1 MANEIIVAGGAEMFM
16 PVMDVKQAVARR
28 GALVGFVQ
36 GIMVKGADYG
46 AVPGTDKPT
55 LLKPGAEKLTT
66 FFGLAPVFVSE
77 RIVEEFGDDGREP
90 LFFYRYRCELYRNGV
105 LVGSGIGSCNS
116 RESKYRYRNA
126 ARICPHCGKPAIIK
140 GQEQYGGG
148 WVCFKKKDGCGAK
161 FADNDPAI
169 VNQQMGKVPNPD
181 VADLVNTIDKMA
193 QKRALI
199 AAVLI
204 AVNAS
209 EFFTQDVEDMV
220 IDAEYTIAPQNGRK
234 EAQPQSAP
242 PAVTVTTTG
251 NGGGAGNGGGNGNG
265 HKARWASAADAY
277 AWAVEAG
284 ACENEHEARA
294 SLKKIVDARFG
305 GRLTADNMAA
315 VFEAFHARQMEKLHE
330 RANAAA
336 EDAPELNPDAPEFPA

>member
-46 AVPGTDKPT
+46 AVSGTDKPT

-90 LFFYRYRCELYRNGV
+90 LFFYRYRCELYRAGT

-126 ARICPHCGKPAIIK
+126 ARVCPHCGKPAIIK

-220 IDAEYTIAPQNGRK
+220 IDAEYTVASAERK
-234 EAQPQSAP
+234 ESAAKSN
-242 PAVTVTTTG
+242 PAPTATVTTTG
-251 NGGGAGNGGGNGNG
+251 NGGAGNGSGNG
-265 HKARWASAADAY
+265 HKPTAAA
-277 AWAVEAG
+277 
-284 ACENEHEARA
+284 
-294 SLKKIVDARFG
+294 LK
-305 GRLTADNMAA
+305 
-315 VFEAFHARQMEKLHE
+315 AFHATGSRLYGQDWDGKRHE
-330 RANAAA
+330 IIKAYTKGRTESSGGITAA
-336 EDAPELNPDAPEFPA
+336 ECAYLTERMESKLQADLDVVAVDAAPELNPDAAEIPA

>member
-36 GIMVKGADYG
+36 GIMIKGADYG

-90 LFFYRYRCELYRNGV
+90 LFFYRYRCELYRAGT

-126 ARICPHCGKPAIIK
+126 ARVCPHCGKPAIIK

-148 WVCFKKKDGCGAK
+148 WICFKKKDGCGAK

-220 IDAEYTIAPQNGRK
+220 IDAEYTVAPQNGRK
-234 EAQPQSAP
+234 EAPPQSTP
-242 PAVTVTTTG
+242 PAAERTTTG
-251 NGGGAGNGGGNGNG
+251 SGGAGNGNG
-265 HKARWASAADAY
+265 HASAKPTAA
-277 AWAVEAG
+277 ALKAFHALG
-284 ACENEHEARA
+284 ARLYGDKWDGKRHDIVRA
-294 SLKKIVDARFG
+294 ATK
-305 GRLTADNMAA
+305 GRTASSKDLTADECNYLTQRM
-315 VFEAFHARQMEKLHE
+315 EEKL
-330 RANAAA
+330 AA
-336 EDAPELNPDAPEFPA
+336 ELEAANVQDAPEVELEIPA